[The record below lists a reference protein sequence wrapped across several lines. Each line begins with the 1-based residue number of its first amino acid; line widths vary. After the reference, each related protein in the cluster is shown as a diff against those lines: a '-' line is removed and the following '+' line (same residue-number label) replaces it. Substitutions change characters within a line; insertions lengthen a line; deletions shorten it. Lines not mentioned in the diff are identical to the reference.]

1 MHAVSFSD
9 DRRLHRDPAKTDG
22 SCRSVN
28 GWFQREGR
36 QPFSSGSA
44 LNAITNFRIE
54 TLSSEAASLQISGI
68 PPSIDTFPASA
79 KCQQEFRRSAKIAG
93 ARKTPEYLSNLRL
106 VAGN

>member
-9 DRRLHRDPAKTDG
+9 DRRFHHDPAKTDG
-22 SCRSVN
+22 YCRSVN
-28 GWFQREGR
+28 GWFQRQGR
-36 QPFSSGSA
+36 QPFSTGSA

-54 TLSSEAASLQISGI
+54 ILASEAASLQISGI

-79 KCQQEFRRSAKIAG
+79 KYQQEFLPSAKIVG

>member
-1 MHAVSFSD
+1 MTVDSTMI
-9 DRRLHRDPAKTDG
+9 LQKPMG

-28 GWFQREGR
+28 GWFQRQGR
-36 QPFSSGSA
+36 QPFSTGSA

-54 TLSSEAASLQISGI
+54 ILSSEPASSLQISGI

-79 KCQQEFRRSAKIAG
+79 KCQQEFRPSAKIAG